1 MKMEKSKAKV
11 VASSPRD
18 VYKKIKPLE
27 VKKSPSKNIEPK
39 RMSQVQINFQ
49 NNKKLG
55 QEDSPVRP

>member
-1 MKMEKSKAKV
+1 MEKSKAKV

-39 RMSQVQINFQ
+39 RMSQVQINF
-49 NNKKLG
+49 
-55 QEDSPVRP
+55 

>member
-27 VKKSPSKNIEPK
+27 VKKSPAKNVEYK
-39 RMSQVQINFQ
+39 RMSQVQISFQ
-49 NNKKLG
+49 NNKKLN
-55 QEDSPVRP
+55 